1 MRTHRMI
8 PPAAFLLF
16 LLFTGLCAAE
26 APASGLIISEVV
38 SGNYRSYYSSGRRG
52 ADLVEIRNLGP
63 ERVLLSDYCLSDS
76 RNNLGKYTLPGK
88 TLKPGEFFLVE
99 CDESGGKNRAGFK
112 ISSSGETLYLSGKD
126 GKVTDRLKVPSLP
139 LDIAYGRNDAGE
151 ERYFASFTPL
161 GANGAGYTR
170 IARAPVLSVPSGGYD
185 APFRVEITGEEPVYY
200 TLDGS
205 VPTPADTRYTGPIEI
220 KETVCLRAVSAPDG
234 ALPSAAANA
243 LYRFDCGSYALPT
256 LTVSLSRNSL
266 KSGPFGLLS
275 HVMDKSMAVPAV
287 ATLIGADGSLEF
299 SRECGLG
306 ISGQTSRGRTYRGW
320 KLKFK
325 GMYGG
330 KLQYAVFPESGQKEY
345 DTLNLRVG
353 SSFNPTQD
361 ALGTAIGEA
370 AMPAVIC
377 QRFRPV
383 NLFIR
388 DTGYGVYYLRENINP
403 FFVASRLGG
412 SEEQV
417 DIIYRAYEVEE
428 GSGEDWKELLSF
440 CRTHDLSA
448 QENYDYVCSRVN
460 AESWIDYYIWRAYT
474 GDTDYPNFRV
484 ARCRD
489 AADPRWHLIM
499 YDLDWAF
506 QMKNKDAVSLGVYAY
521 RSYDSAKRNNLVL
534 TSLFR
539 NDGFRKL
546 FLERLAF
553 HLRDTFAPERVNGL
567 LDGILAEVMPDMPAT
582 WAVRNA
588 SRRKWEADAEEIR
601 RFIGEGETD
610 RRIRLIRETRDF
622 FKLSEEET
630 RALFG
635 EIYVP

>member
-1 MRTHRMI
+1 M
-8 PPAAFLLF
+8 
-16 LLFTGLCAAE
+16 
-26 APASGLIISEVV
+26 
-38 SGNYRSYYSSGRRG
+38 
-52 ADLVEIRNLGP
+52 
-63 ERVLLSDYCLSDS
+63 
-76 RNNLGKYTLPGK
+76 
-88 TLKPGEFFLVE
+88 
-99 CDESGGKNRAGFK
+99 
-112 ISSSGETLYLSGKD
+112 
-126 GKVTDRLKVPSLP
+126 
-139 LDIAYGRNDAGE
+139 
-151 ERYFASFTPL
+151 
-161 GANGAGYTR
+161 
-170 IARAPVLSVPSGGYD
+170 
-185 APFRVEITGEEPVYY
+185 
-200 TLDGS
+200 
-205 VPTPADTRYTGPIEI
+205 
-220 KETVCLRAVSAPDG
+220 
-234 ALPSAAANA
+234 
-243 LYRFDCGSYALPT
+243 
-256 LTVSLSRNSL
+256 
-266 KSGPFGLLS
+266 
-275 HVMDKSMAVPAV
+275 
-287 ATLIGADGSLEF
+287 
-299 SRECGLG
+299 
-306 ISGQTSRGRTYRGW
+306 
-320 KLKFK
+320 
-325 GMYGG
+325 
-330 KLQYAVFPESGQKEY
+330 
-345 DTLNLRVG
+345 
-353 SSFNPTQD
+353 
-361 ALGTAIGEA
+361 
-370 AMPAVIC
+370 
-377 QRFRPV
+377 
-383 NLFIR
+383 
-388 DTGYGVYYLRENINP
+388 
-403 FFVASRLGG
+403 
-412 SEEQV
+412 

-610 RRIRLIRETRDF
+610 RRIRLIRETRDY